1 MKSRHAEVVQKG
13 DALTTDPAGVIEAL
27 RTQCQKDT
35 FVLVACAPPCPDF
48 SQIKGSLSL
57 GTAGPEGRKFVDWIH
72 KWWKPFSSSCK
83 FEVGFLVEN
92 VTMSQQVQ
100 TSLDDLLQTSSF
112 MSDAASF
119 GLVSRPRLWWASHIK
134 TARGTTACASGR
146 SQPAWP
152 TGESGIGTGN
162 SSPAVRG
169 FPDRLLRRAVWGG
182 LAPAPTQEG
191 RPPPPK
197 RKREESPETMA
208 RWRQD
213 SQQFAPWRYWAYA
226 LVESHGKVGEFLHDF
241 PVGYTAGC
249 PERERCKQLG
259 NSWHLPTSRFILFV
273 LLFFSSGF
281 AKCRQVLNH
290 SGTHSSPLPRSKS
303 GTTRKAPVRCSELV
317 GGGGEL
323 S

>member
-1 MKSRHAEVVQKG
+1 MQPAPNPTKFGLGPNPKSSGTGTKAPAQRKPVALLSFFDGISSAHQSLLDIGVRPVLSWAWELDPACQQVVKSRHPEVVQKG

-83 FEVGFLVEN
+83 FELGFLVEN

-100 TSLDDLLQTSSF
+100 TSLDDLLQTRSF

-134 TARGTTACASGR
+134 PPEEPAPNPTKFGLGPNKSYSLRLSR

-152 TGESGIGTGN
+152 AGESGIGTGN
-162 SSPAVRG
+162 SFPAVRG
-169 FPDRLLRRAVWGG
+169 SPDRSLRRAVWGG
-182 LAPAPTQEG
+182 LANQ
-191 RPPPPK
+191 
-197 RKREESPETMA
+197 S
-208 RWRQD
+208 
-213 SQQFAPWRYWAYA
+213 
-226 LVESHGKVGEFLHDF
+226 
-241 PVGYTAGC
+241 
-249 PERERCKQLG
+249 
-259 NSWHLPTSRFILFV
+259 
-273 LLFFSSGF
+273 
-281 AKCRQVLNH
+281 
-290 SGTHSSPLPRSKS
+290 
-303 GTTRKAPVRCSELV
+303 
-317 GGGGEL
+317 
-323 S
+323 